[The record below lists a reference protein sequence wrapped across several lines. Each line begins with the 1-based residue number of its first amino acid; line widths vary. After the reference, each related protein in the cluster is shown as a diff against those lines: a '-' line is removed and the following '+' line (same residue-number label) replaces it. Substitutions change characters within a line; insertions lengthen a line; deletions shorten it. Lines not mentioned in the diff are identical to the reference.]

1 VTAKMKRREFITLL
15 SSAAAMWP
23 LGARGQQAGQVIGF
37 LSARSPGDSI
47 DPLAGFRRGL
57 KEGGFVEG
65 QNVVIDFRWAN
76 GEYGRLP
83 EMAAEL
89 VRRQVNVIAAVG
101 GELSAVAAKRATN
114 TIPIAFATGSDPIK
128 GGLVESFNRPGGN
141 ATGVTTLTNFMEAKR
156 LGLLRELAPKSEVI
170 GVLMNP
176 NFPASVIQ
184 LRDIEAAAPA
194 LGRRLVVAK
203 ASTDAELEDAFGR
216 LLRERAEALLVG
228 ADPYFDVRRDRIVAF
243 AAEHR
248 LPAIY
253 QFRDFAAVG
262 GVLSYGVDFR
272 ETYRQVGLYTAK
284 LLKGA
289 NPADV
294 PVQQIDK
301 FELVINMKT
310 AKAQGIMISDNL
322 LSLADE
328 VIE

>member
-1 VTAKMKRREFITLL
+1 MTSDLRRREFITLL
-15 SSAAAMWP
+15 SGAAAWP
-23 LGARGQQAGQVIGF
+23 LAARAQQPMPVIGF
-37 LSARSPGDSI
+37 LSGRSPGDSA

-65 QNVVIDFRWAN
+65 QNVIIEFRWAN
-76 GEYGRLP
+76 GEYDRLP
-83 EMAAEL
+83 QMAAEL

-101 GELSAVAAKRATN
+101 GELSGVAAKRATN
-114 TIPIAFATGSDPIK
+114 IIPIAFATGSDPIK

-156 LGLLRELAPKSEVI
+156 LGLLRELAPKAEVI
-170 GVLMNP
+170 GVLVNP
-176 NFPASVIQ
+176 NFPTSVIQ

-194 LGRRLVVAK
+194 LGRRLVIAK

-228 ADPYFDVRRDRIVAF
+228 ADPYFDVRRNRIVAF

-262 GVLSYGVDFR
+262 GVLSYGVDFT
-272 ETYRQVGLYTAK
+272 EAYRQVGLYTAK

-289 NPADV
+289 NPSEL

-310 AKAQGIMISDNL
+310 AKAQGIVISDNL

>member
-1 VTAKMKRREFITLL
+1 MRRRDFITLIGG
-15 SSAAAMWP
+15 AAAMWP

-37 LSARSPGDSI
+37 LSARSPGDSA
-47 DPLAGFRRGL
+47 DSLAGFRRGL

-65 QNVVIDFRWAN
+65 QNVVIEFRWAN
-76 GEYGRLP
+76 GEYDRLP
-83 EMAAEL
+83 QMAAEL
-89 VRRQVNVIAAVG
+89 LRRQVNVIAAVG
-101 GELSAVAAKRATN
+101 GELSGVAAKRATN
-114 TIPIAFATGSDPIK
+114 IIPIAFATGSDPIK

-141 ATGVTTLTNFMEAKR
+141 ATGVTTLTNLMEAKR
-156 LGLLRELAPKSEVI
+156 LGLLRELAPKAELI

-184 LRDIEAAAPA
+184 LRDVEAAAPA

-203 ASTDAELEDAFGR
+203 ASTDAELGDAFGR

-248 LPAIY
+248 LPTIY
-253 QFRDFAAVG
+253 QFRDFTAVG

-272 ETYRQVGLYTAK
+272 EAYRQVGLYTAK

-289 NPADV
+289 NPAEL

-310 AKAQGIMISDNL
+310 AKAQGIVISDNL

>member
-1 VTAKMKRREFITLL
+1 VSTRREFITLL
-15 SSAAAMWP
+15 GAAAWP
-23 LGARGQQAGQVIGF
+23 FAARAQQPMPVVGF
-37 LSARSPGDSI
+37 LSARSPGDSG

-65 QNVVIDFRWAN
+65 QNVVIEFRWAN
-76 GEYGRLP
+76 GEYSRLP
-83 EMAAEL
+83 QMAAEL

-101 GELSAVAAKRATN
+101 GELSGVAAKRATN
-114 TIPIAFATGSDPIK
+114 IIPIAFATGSDPIK

-156 LGLLRELAPKSEVI
+156 LGLLRELAPKAEVI
-170 GVLMNP
+170 GVLVNP

-216 LLRERAEALLVG
+216 LIRERAEALLIG

-289 NPADV
+289 NPAEV

-310 AKAQGIMISDNL
+310 AKAQGILISDNL

>member
-1 VTAKMKRREFITLL
+1 
-15 SSAAAMWP
+15 
-23 LGARGQQAGQVIGF
+23 
-37 LSARSPGDSI
+37 
-47 DPLAGFRRGL
+47 
-57 KEGGFVEG
+57 
-65 QNVVIDFRWAN
+65 
-76 GEYGRLP
+76 
-83 EMAAEL
+83 L

-101 GELSAVAAKRATN
+101 GELSGVAAKRATN
-114 TIPIAFATGSDPIK
+114 IIPIAFATGSDPIK

-141 ATGVTTLTNFMEAKR
+141 ATGVTTLTNLMEAKR
-156 LGLLRELAPKSEVI
+156 LGLLRELAPKAEVI
-170 GVLMNP
+170 GVLVNP
-176 NFPASVIQ
+176 NFPTSVIQ

-194 LGRRLVVAK
+194 LGRRLVIAK

-228 ADPYFDVRRDRIVAF
+228 ADPYFDVRRNRIVAF

-262 GVLSYGVDFR
+262 GVLSYGVDFT
-272 ETYRQVGLYTAK
+272 EAYRQVGLYTAK

-289 NPADV
+289 NPSEL

-310 AKAQGIMISDNL
+310 AKAQGIVISDNL

>member
-1 VTAKMKRREFITLL
+1 MRRREFITLFG
-15 SSAAAMWP
+15 SAAAAWP
-23 LGARGQQAGQVIGF
+23 VAARAQQPATPVIGF
-37 LSARSPGDSI
+37 LSARSPEDST

-57 KEGGFVEG
+57 REGGFVEG
-65 QNVVIDFRWAN
+65 QNVAIEFRWAN
-76 GEYGRLP
+76 GDYGRLP
-83 EMAAEL
+83 QMAAEL

-101 GELSAVAAKRATN
+101 GELSGSAAKGATKM
-114 TIPIAFATGSDPIK
+114 IPIAFATGSDPIK

-141 ATGVTTLTNFMEAKR
+141 ATGITTLTNLMEAKR
-156 LGLLRELAPKSEVI
+156 LGLLRELAPKAEVI
-170 GVLMNP
+170 GVLTNP
-176 NFPASVIQ
+176 NFPASVVQ
-184 LRDIEAAAPA
+184 LRDVEAAAPA

-203 ASTDAELEDAFGR
+203 ASSDAELEDAFSR
-216 LLRERAEALLVG
+216 LLGERAEALLVG
-228 ADPYFDVRRDRIVAF
+228 ADPYFDVRRSHIVAF

-262 GVLSYGVDFR
+262 GLLSYGVDFR

-289 NPADV
+289 NPAEL

-310 AKAQGIMISDNL
+310 AKAQGIVISDNL

-328 VIE
+328 LIE

>member
-1 VTAKMKRREFITLL
+1 MRRRDFITLFGG
-15 SSAAAMWP
+15 AGAWP
-23 LGARGQQAGQVIGF
+23 LAARAQQPAMPVIGF
-37 LSARSPGDSI
+37 LSARSPEDSA

-57 KEGGFVEG
+57 REGGFVEG
-65 QNVVIDFRWAN
+65 QDVAIEFRWAN

-83 EMAAEL
+83 QMAAEL

-101 GELSAVAAKRATN
+101 GELSGVAAKRATN
-114 TIPIAFATGSDPIK
+114 IIPIAFATGSDPIK
-128 GGLVESFNRPGGN
+128 GGLVESFSRPGGN
-141 ATGVTTLTNFMEAKR
+141 ATGVATLTNFMEAKR
-156 LGLLRELAPKSEVI
+156 LGLLRELAPKAEVI

-176 NFPASVIQ
+176 NFPASVMQ
-184 LRDIEAAAPA
+184 MRDIEAAAPG
-194 LGRRLVVAK
+194 LGRRLIVAK
-203 ASTDAELEDAFGR
+203 ASTEAELEAAFGR
-216 LLRERAEALLVG
+216 LLGERAEALLVG
-228 ADPYFDVRRDRIVAF
+228 ADPYFDVRRQRIVAF

-284 LLKGA
+284 LLKGI
-289 NPADV
+289 NPAEL

-301 FELVINMKT
+301 FELVINMKS
-310 AKAQGIMISDNL
+310 AKAQGIVISDNL

-328 VIE
+328 LIE

>member
-1 VTAKMKRREFITLL
+1 MTTRRDFITLL
-15 SSAAAMWP
+15 GGAAATWP
-23 LGARGQQAGQVIGF
+23 LAARAQQPMPVIGF
-37 LSARSPGDSI
+37 LSARSPEDSS

-65 QNVVIDFRWAN
+65 QNVVIEFRWAN
-76 GEYGRLP
+76 GEYSRLP
-83 EMAAEL
+83 QMAAEL
-89 VRRQVNVIAAVG
+89 VRRHVNVIAAVG
-101 GELSAVAAKRATN
+101 GELSGVAAKRATN
-114 TIPIAFATGSDPIK
+114 IIPIAFATGSDPIK

-156 LGLLRELAPKSEVI
+156 LGLLRELAPKAEVI
-170 GVLMNP
+170 GVLVNP
-176 NFPASVIQ
+176 NFPVSVIQ

-216 LLRERAEALLVG
+216 LIRERAEALLVG

-289 NPADV
+289 NPAEV

-310 AKAQGIMISDNL
+310 AKAQGILISDNL

>member
-1 VTAKMKRREFITLL
+1 VLIE
-15 SSAAAMWP
+15 
-23 LGARGQQAGQVIGF
+23 
-37 LSARSPGDSI
+37 
-47 DPLAGFRRGL
+47 
-57 KEGGFVEG
+57 
-65 QNVVIDFRWAN
+65 FRWAN

-83 EMAAEL
+83 QMAAEL
-89 VRRQVNVIAAVG
+89 VRRQVSVIAAVG
-101 GELSAVAAKRATN
+101 GELSGVAAKRATN
-114 TIPIAFATGSDPIK
+114 TIPIVFATGSDPIK

-156 LGLLRELAPKSEVI
+156 LGLLRELAPKAEII

-176 NFPASVIQ
+176 NFPASQIQ

-194 LGRRLVVAK
+194 VGRRLVVAT

-216 LLRERAEALLVG
+216 LFQEKAEALLVE
-228 ADPYFDVRRDRIVAF
+228 ADPYFDVRRHRIVAF
-243 AAEHR
+243 AAERR

-289 NPADV
+289 NPAEV

-301 FELVINMKT
+301 FELVINMKA
-310 AKAQGIMISDNL
+310 AKAQGIVISDNL

>member
-1 VTAKMKRREFITLL
+1 MRRREFITLL
-15 SSAAAMWP
+15 GGAAAMWP

-37 LSARSPGDSI
+37 LSARSPGDSA

-65 QNVVIDFRWAN
+65 QNVVIEFRWAN
-76 GEYGRLP
+76 GEYGLLP
-83 EMAAEL
+83 QMAAEL

-101 GELSAVAAKRATN
+101 GELSGVAAKRATN
-114 TIPIAFATGSDPIK
+114 IIPIAFATGSDPIK

-141 ATGVTTLTNFMEAKR
+141 ATGVTTLTNLMEAKR
-156 LGLLRELAPKSEVI
+156 LGLLRELAPKAEVI

-203 ASTDAELEDAFGR
+203 ASTDAELGDAFGR

-228 ADPYFDVRRDRIVAF
+228 ADPYFDVQRDRIVAF
-243 AAEHR
+243 AAQHR

-272 ETYRQVGLYTAK
+272 ETYRQVGLYTAR

-289 NPADV
+289 NPAEL

-310 AKAQGIMISDNL
+310 AKAEGIVISDNL

-328 VIE
+328 VME

>member
-1 VTAKMKRREFITLL
+1 LI
-15 SSAAAMWP
+15 
-23 LGARGQQAGQVIGF
+23 
-37 LSARSPGDSI
+37 
-47 DPLAGFRRGL
+47 
-57 KEGGFVEG
+57 
-65 QNVVIDFRWAN
+65 
-76 GEYGRLP
+76 
-83 EMAAEL
+83 
-89 VRRQVNVIAAVG
+89 
-101 GELSAVAAKRATN
+101 
-114 TIPIAFATGSDPIK
+114 
-128 GGLVESFNRPGGN
+128 
-141 ATGVTTLTNFMEAKR
+141 
-156 LGLLRELAPKSEVI
+156 
-170 GVLMNP
+170 
-176 NFPASVIQ
+176 
-184 LRDIEAAAPA
+184 
-194 LGRRLVVAK
+194 
-203 ASTDAELEDAFGR
+203 
-216 LLRERAEALLVG
+216 RERAEALLVG

-289 NPADV
+289 NPAEV

-310 AKAQGIMISDNL
+310 AKAQGILISDNL

>member
-1 VTAKMKRREFITLL
+1 MKRRQFITLL
-15 SSAAAMWP
+15 SGAAASWP
-23 LGARGQQAGQVIGF
+23 LTARAQQPAMPVIGF
-37 LSARSPGDSI
+37 LSARSPEDSS

-65 QNVVIDFRWAN
+65 QNVVIEFRWAN
-76 GEYGRLP
+76 GGYSRLP
-83 EMAAEL
+83 QMAAEL
-89 VRRQVNVIAAVG
+89 VRRHVNVIAAVG
-101 GELSAVAAKRATN
+101 GELSGVAAKRATN
-114 TIPIAFATGSDPIK
+114 IIPIAFATGSDPIK

-156 LGLLRELAPKSEVI
+156 LGLLRELAPKAEVI
-170 GVLMNP
+170 GVLVNP
-176 NFPASVIQ
+176 NFPVSVIQ

-216 LLRERAEALLVG
+216 LIRERAEALLVG

-289 NPADV
+289 NPAEV

-310 AKAQGIMISDNL
+310 AKAQGILISDNL

>member
-1 VTAKMKRREFITLL
+1 MKRREFIGLL
-15 SSAAAMWP
+15 GGAAAAWP
-23 LGARGQQAGQVIGF
+23 LGALAQQPAMPVIGF
-37 LSARSPGDSI
+37 LSARSPEDSS

-65 QNVVIDFRWAN
+65 QNVVIEFRWAN
-76 GEYGRLP
+76 GGCSRLP
-83 EMAAEL
+83 QMAAEL
-89 VRRQVNVIAAVG
+89 VRRHVNVIAAVG
-101 GELSAVAAKRATN
+101 GELSGVAAKRATN
-114 TIPIAFATGSDPIK
+114 IIPIAFATGSDPIK

-156 LGLLRELAPKSEVI
+156 LGLLRELAPKAEVI
-170 GVLMNP
+170 GVLVNP
-176 NFPASVIQ
+176 NFPVSVIQ

-216 LLRERAEALLVG
+216 LIRERAEALLVG

-284 LLKGA
+284 LFKGA
-289 NPADV
+289 NPAEV

-301 FELVINMKT
+301 FELVINMET
-310 AKAQGIMISDNL
+310 AKAQGILISDNL

>member
-1 VTAKMKRREFITLL
+1 VRRREFITLL
-15 SSAAAMWP
+15 GGASTWP
-23 LGARGQQAGQVIGF
+23 LAARAQQPMPVIGF
-37 LSARSPGDSI
+37 LSARSPEDSS

-65 QNVVIDFRWAN
+65 QNVVIEFRWAN
-76 GEYGRLP
+76 GEYSRLP
-83 EMAAEL
+83 QMAAEL
-89 VRRQVNVIAAVG
+89 VRRHVNVIAAVG
-101 GELSAVAAKRATN
+101 GELSGVAAKRATN
-114 TIPIAFATGSDPIK
+114 IIPIAFATGSDPIK

-156 LGLLRELAPKSEVI
+156 LGLLRELAPKAEVI
-170 GVLMNP
+170 GVLVNP
-176 NFPASVIQ
+176 NFPVSVIQ

-216 LLRERAEALLVG
+216 LIRERAEALLVG

-289 NPADV
+289 NPAEV

-310 AKAQGIMISDNL
+310 AKAQGILISDNL

>member
-1 VTAKMKRREFITLL
+1 
-15 SSAAAMWP
+15 
-23 LGARGQQAGQVIGF
+23 
-37 LSARSPGDSI
+37 
-47 DPLAGFRRGL
+47 
-57 KEGGFVEG
+57 
-65 QNVVIDFRWAN
+65 
-76 GEYGRLP
+76 
-83 EMAAEL
+83 
-89 VRRQVNVIAAVG
+89 VIAAVG
-101 GELSAVAAKRATN
+101 GELSGVAAKRATN
-114 TIPIAFATGSDPIK
+114 IIPIAFATGSDPIK

-156 LGLLRELAPKSEVI
+156 LGLLRELAPKAEVI
-170 GVLMNP
+170 GVLVNP
-176 NFPASVIQ
+176 NFPVSVIQ

-216 LLRERAEALLVG
+216 LIRERAEALLVG

-284 LLKGA
+284 LFKGA
-289 NPADV
+289 NPAEV

-301 FELVINMKT
+301 FELVINMET
-310 AKAQGIMISDNL
+310 AKAQGILISDNL

>member
-1 VTAKMKRREFITLL
+1 MKRREFITLL
-15 SSAAAMWP
+15 GGAAAAWP
-23 LGARGQQAGQVIGF
+23 LGARGQQTRQVIGF
-37 LSARSPGDSI
+37 LSARSSEDSA

-65 QNVVIDFRWAN
+65 QNVVIEFRWAN
-76 GEYGRLP
+76 GEYSRLP
-83 EMAAEL
+83 QMAAEL
-89 VRRQVNVIAAVG
+89 VRRQVSVIAAVG

-114 TIPIAFATGSDPIK
+114 IIPIAFATGSDPIK

-141 ATGVTTLTNFMEAKR
+141 ASGVATLTNLMEAKR
-156 LGLLRELAPKSEVI
+156 LGLLRELAPKAEVI

-176 NFPASVIQ
+176 KFPASVIQ

-203 ASTDAELEDAFGR
+203 ASSDAELEDAFGL

-228 ADPYFDVRRDRIVAF
+228 ADPYFDVRRARIVGF

-284 LLKGA
+284 LLKGT
-289 NPADV
+289 NPAEL

-310 AKAQGIMISDNL
+310 AKAQGIVISDNL

>member
-1 VTAKMKRREFITLL
+1 MRRREFISLL
-15 SSAAAMWP
+15 GGTAVAWP
-23 LGARGQQAGQVIGF
+23 LAARAQQAMPVVGF
-37 LSARSPGDSI
+37 LSARSPGDSS

-65 QNVVIDFRWAN
+65 QNVVIEFRWAN
-76 GEYGRLP
+76 GEYSRLP
-83 EMAAEL
+83 QMAAEL

-101 GELSAVAAKRATN
+101 GELSGVAAKRATN
-114 TIPIAFATGSDPIK
+114 IIPIAFATGSDPIK

-156 LGLLRELAPKSEVI
+156 LGLLRELAPKAEVI
-170 GVLMNP
+170 GVLVNP
-176 NFPASVIQ
+176 NFPVSVIQ

-216 LLRERAEALLVG
+216 LIRERAEALLVG

-289 NPADV
+289 NPAEV

-310 AKAQGIMISDNL
+310 AKAQGILISDNL